1 MSEYS
6 PSNKGGIND
15 VLITTFANAPL
26 IIYFCKLDIQY
37 YTFVQNEESY

>member
-15 VLITTFANAPL
+15 VLITTFANTPL
-26 IIYFCKLDIQY
+26 IKLDIQY
-37 YTFVQNEESY
+37 YTFVQKRGILSI